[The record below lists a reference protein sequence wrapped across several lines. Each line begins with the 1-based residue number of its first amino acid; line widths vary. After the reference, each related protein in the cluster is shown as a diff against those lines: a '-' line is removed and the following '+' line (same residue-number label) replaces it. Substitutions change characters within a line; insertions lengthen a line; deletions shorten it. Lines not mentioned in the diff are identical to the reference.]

1 MKRSPI
7 NPVGKVGKR
16 RAANLAKWK
25 RQHPCPMTCP
35 ECGMAPDFRGMAPDW
50 RGFSVHHKRKR
61 SQLGDESGPNLR
73 WLCGVCHDKEHGIN
87 DVQEGK
93 DV

>member
-7 NPVGKVGKR
+7 NPIGKVGKR
-16 RAANLAKWK
+16 RAANMAKWK
-25 RQHPCPMTCP
+25 RTHPKPSVCP
-35 ECGMAPDFRGMAPDW
+35 ECKRPPDFRGMA
-50 RGFSVHHKRKR
+50 VHHKRKR